1 MSWQG
6 KGINLAK
13 QRAQYSNSAT
23 PATVLPLSTCSI
35 YAYKEK
41 GVAAVADSQVK
52 NTYALKLKEIRE
64 HLRMKVN
71 VVSRQKYGAIWAILE
86 IAPYSLFEKN
96 VERYQ

>member
-1 MSWQG
+1 MLYVD
-6 KGINLAK
+6 N
-13 QRAQYSNSAT
+13 R
-23 PATVLPLSTCSI
+23 ST
-35 YAYKEK
+35 
-41 GVAAVADSQVK
+41 VAAVADSQVK